1 MKMLNKLSPQ
11 DGSKR
16 MRKRV
21 GRGPGR
27 RGKTSGKGH
36 KGQRSRS
43 GGRVSSWFEGGQT
56 PLKLRSIKRGFKN
69 PGRIEYE
76 VVNIKRLSMID
87 KVDQITP
94 EELKKAGLVT
104 GKNPIKI
111 LGDGEL
117 DRKITIK
124 ANGFTKTAIKKI
136 EERGGRAEI
145 I

>member
-1 MKMLNKLSPQ
+1 MLNKLSPRE
-11 DGSKR
+11 GSTRKR
-16 MRKRV
+16 MRV

-43 GGRVSSWFEGGQT
+43 GGRVSTWFEGGQT

-69 PGRIEYE
+69 PNRVQYD
-76 VVNIKRLSMID
+76 VVNIKILNTID
-87 KVDQITP
+87 QVDRITP
-94 EELKKAGLVT
+94 DVLKKARLVT

-111 LGDGEL
+111 LGHGEL
-117 DRKITIK
+117 DRKISIV
-124 ANGFTKTAIKKI
+124 ANRFTKSAIQKI
-136 EERGGRAEI
+136 EEKGGKAEI

>member
-1 MKMLNKLSPQ
+1 MLNKLSPHV
-11 DGSKR
+11 GSKKKC
-16 MRKRV
+16 KRV

-69 PGRIEYE
+69 PNRIEYD
-76 VVNIKRLSMID
+76 VVNIKSLNMIG

-94 EELKKAGLVT
+94 EELKKAGLVK

-117 DRKITIK
+117 DRRISVM

-136 EERGGRAEI
+136 EEMGGKAEI

>member
-1 MKMLNKLSPQ
+1 MLNKLSPHE
-11 DGSKR
+11 GSKKKC
-16 MRKRV
+16 KRI

-69 PGRIEYE
+69 PNRVEYE
-76 VVNIKRLSMID
+76 VVNIKSLNMID

-94 EELKKAGLVT
+94 DELKKAGLVT
-104 GKNPIKI
+104 GKSPIKI
-111 LGDGEL
+111 LGYGEL
-117 DRKITIK
+117 DRKVSII
-124 ANGFTKTAIKKI
+124 ANRFTKSAIEKI
-136 EERGGRAEI
+136 EEKGGKAEI
-145 I
+145 V

>member
-1 MKMLNKLSPQ
+1 MLNRLSPQ
-11 DGSKR
+11 EGSKKR
-16 MRKRV
+16 RKRV

-56 PLKLRSIKRGFKN
+56 PLKLRSIKRGFRN
-69 PGRIEYE
+69 PNRIEYE
-76 VVNIKRLSMID
+76 LVNIKSLNVIGE
-87 KVDQITP
+87 VDQITP
-94 EELKKAGLVT
+94 DELKKAGLVT

-111 LGDGEL
+111 LGNGEL
-117 DRKITIK
+117 DRQINVI
-124 ANGFTKTAIKKI
+124 ANRFTKTAIKKI
-136 EERGGRAEI
+136 EERGGKAEI

>member
-1 MKMLNKLSPQ
+1 MLNKLSPQ
-11 DGSKR
+11 EGSKR
-16 MRKRV
+16 KAKRV

-43 GGRVSSWFEGGQT
+43 GGKVSSWFEGGQT

-69 PGRIEYE
+69 PNRVEYE
-76 VVNIKRLSMID
+76 VVNIRSLSIID

-94 EELKKAGLVT
+94 DELKKAGLVT

-117 DRKITIK
+117 DRKINIK

>member
-1 MKMLNKLSPQ
+1 MLNKLSPPK
-11 DGSKR
+11 GSKKKC
-16 MRKRV
+16 KRI

-43 GGRVSSWFEGGQT
+43 GGRVSPWFEGGQT

-69 PGRIEYE
+69 PNRIEYE
-76 VVNIKRLSMID
+76 VVNIKSLNMID
-87 KVDQITP
+87 KVDRITP
-94 EELKKAGLVT
+94 DELKKARLVT
-104 GKNPIKI
+104 GKKPIKI

-117 DRKITIK
+117 DRKISII
-124 ANGFTKTAIKKI
+124 ANRFTKTAIEKI
-136 EERGGRAEI
+136 EEKGGKAEI

>member
-1 MKMLNKLSPQ
+1 MLNKLSPLE
-11 DGSKR
+11 GSKKKC
-16 MRKRV
+16 KRV

-69 PGRIEYE
+69 PNRIEYD
-76 VVNIKRLSMID
+76 VVNIKSLNMID

-94 EELKKAGLVT
+94 DELKKAGLVT
-104 GKNPIKI
+104 GKNPIKV

-117 DRKITIK
+117 DRKISII
-124 ANGFTKTAIKKI
+124 ANRFTKTAIKKI
-136 EERGGRAEI
+136 EEKGGKAEI

>member
-1 MKMLNKLSPQ
+1 MLNKLSPLE
-11 DGSKR
+11 GSKKKC
-16 MRKRV
+16 KRV

-69 PGRIEYE
+69 PNRIEYD
-76 VVNIKRLSMID
+76 VVNIKSLNMID
-87 KVDQITP
+87 KVDRITP
-94 EELKKAGLVT
+94 DELKKARLVT

-111 LGDGEL
+111 LGHGEL
-117 DRKITIK
+117 DRKISII
-124 ANGFTKTAIKKI
+124 ANRFTKTAIEKI
-136 EERGGRAEI
+136 EEKGGKAEI

>member
-1 MKMLNKLSPQ
+1 MLNKLSPQ
-11 DGSKR
+11 EGSKKKS
-16 MRKRV
+16 KRV

-56 PLKLRSIKRGFKN
+56 PLKLRSIKRGFRN
-69 PGRIEYE
+69 PNRVEYE
-76 VVNIKRLSMID
+76 LVNIKSLNMIG
-87 KVDQITP
+87 KVDRITP
-94 EELKKAGLVT
+94 DELKKAGLVT
-104 GKNPIKI
+104 GKKPIKI

-117 DRKITIK
+117 DGKISII
-124 ANGFTKTAIKKI
+124 AHRFTKTAIKKI
-136 EERGGRAEI
+136 EERGGKAEI

>member
-1 MKMLNKLSPQ
+1 MLNKLSPHE
-11 DGSKR
+11 GSKKKC
-16 MRKRV
+16 KRI

-69 PGRIEYE
+69 PNRVEYE
-76 VVNIKRLSMID
+76 VVNIKTLNMID

-94 EELKKAGLVT
+94 DELKKAGLVT
-104 GKNPIKI
+104 GKSPIKI
-111 LGDGEL
+111 LGYGEL
-117 DRKITIK
+117 DRKVSII
-124 ANGFTKTAIKKI
+124 ANRFTKSAIEKI
-136 EERGGRAEI
+136 EEKGGKAEI
-145 I
+145 V

>member
-1 MKMLNKLSPQ
+1 MLNKLSPQ
-11 DGSKR
+11 EGSKKKC
-16 MRKRV
+16 KRV

-27 RGKTSGKGH
+27 RGKTSGRGH

-56 PLKLRSIKRGFKN
+56 PLKLRSIKRGFRN
-69 PGRIEYE
+69 LNRIEYE
-76 VVNIKRLSMID
+76 VVNIRSLNMVGE
-87 KVDQITP
+87 VDQITP

-104 GKNPIKI
+104 GKNPVKI

-117 DRKITIK
+117 DRKISIT

-136 EERGGRAEI
+136 EEKGGKAKI

>member
-1 MKMLNKLSPQ
+1 MLNKLSPQ
-11 DGSKR
+11 EGSKKKC
-16 MRKRV
+16 KRI

-56 PLKLRSIKRGFKN
+56 PLKLRSIKRGFRN
-69 PGRIEYE
+69 PNRIEYE
-76 VVNIKRLSMID
+76 VVNIKSLNMID
-87 KVDQITP
+87 EVDQITP
-94 EELKKAGLVT
+94 DELKKAGLVT

-117 DRKITIK
+117 DRKISII
-124 ANGFTKTAIKKI
+124 ANRFTKTAIKKI
-136 EERGGRAEI
+136 EDRGGKAEI